1 MPRTLLRLVMTL
13 ALIVAFVCNG
23 VSAVFAG
30 TTGSLSG
37 KVLDTATQAPVA
49 GAKVT
54 ATSPSGSATTTT
66 DKNGSFTFL
75 SLSPD
80 TYALS
85 VTDAGYDPA
94 GLSGITVQADQ
105 TATFNVTLAK
115 TLKQIGRVQSRSNAS
130 LIQPGISTDVYNI
143 GAAQQSAAATLGG
156 GGGLNNAYSAVAS
169 VPGVFVPQ
177 GQVGQYQSI
186 FVRGAN
192 YTQVGYEYDG
202 VPIQRAFDQYPG
214 GNLSNL
220 GTQEVQVY
228 VGTAPTG
235 AGSTAL
241 AGFVN
246 QVIRAGTYPGT
257 ASLALGAA
265 SPSKYSNLRFEGGGA
280 SPNRNFSYY
289 VGAAGYNQNIAYGD
303 RPEFAQYAAPI
314 DVYRNGCGTA
324 HPTAGCYKGP
334 SSGPGSSILG
344 PNGYELGPLF
354 YGYSTYLTDRD
365 NVVNLHFGIPHKHSA
380 DGMKDD
386 VQFLYNSVLTGTYF
400 ASAPSDWG
408 PYYNQIVSGTAG
420 GNVPCP
426 KPLLITTNN
435 CNRYGPNP
443 LNYNDKQYYLGPTG
457 VFLAPGDLTN
467 TTFAYFPNSTPNRPL
482 NSAQSFN
489 ERDNYQQNG
498 AILKLQYQHN
508 INARSYA
515 RIAGYTEYSDWLQY
529 GEGGLNPNFN
539 GSISQDYKLGSHT
552 RGVDFNY
559 ANQINDKHLL
569 NFTFSYVTSNTFRN
583 NDSGY
588 ISAGA
593 AVAYLVDSKNPT
605 SGVCYSG
612 ALAPVNCTGAS
623 TSRYVLPGA
632 NPGPASLVLSSGGV
646 PISALAGKT
655 CGAGPCQYFVV
666 ATGNAATYNTVVPKF
681 TTFALS
687 DKFQVSNKLSLDL
700 GLRYD
705 DFKYGL
711 PDTTGNAARQLFV
724 NNFNKFNCYDPV
736 TQSLTTTDLAGNALP
751 FTTAGFSCSGAVPRY
766 TSASFSQVSV
776 PVEDYPELQPR
787 IGLTYSVN
795 RNNVIR
801 ASAGKSA
808 QPSSSAFQQYNTI
821 QPNLIPGPNTSYY
834 NLGFTNP
841 SHHILPEES
850 YNIDASWEH
859 QFNGS
864 DASFKFTPYLRE
876 TKNEISTVLLDPKT
890 NFVGGIN
897 IGRKNVKGLE
907 FQVQKGDLNKNGFFG
922 QLSYTYTFAR
932 ITFDRTPKGTSVV
945 DGLNN
950 AIKTYNGY
958 TAFCAANPTDARCGA
973 TSTGIAA
980 SPCYTPGATIAADP
994 SCSKA
999 GDIANP
1005 YWNAGPQA
1013 LFDPNGRYPLYNTYS
1028 GSTYG
1033 SGSNQSYIP
1042 PHILTFVGNWKHGRL
1057 NITPTAQFQ
1066 GGAQYGLPLATQG
1079 IDPAKT
1085 CTALPG
1091 AAATTAGDPR
1101 YPGAAIAA
1109 LPYDAS
1115 SCTGSIPIPNPLTR
1129 QYDPYGSFTEPNK
1142 LSMNLSASYEL
1153 SKHIT
1158 ARLDFVNVVSKC
1170 FGGSNVPWKV
1180 GGAAGCDYTRSAYVG
1195 NFYNPGDVIQSRVSV
1210 PYGPVFSNV
1219 FQSTSAGQANP
1230 FQVFGSLNVKL

>member
-1 MPRTLLRLVMTL
+1 MSRSLLRLVMSL
-13 ALIVAFVCNG
+13 SLIVAFVCTG
-23 VSAVFAG
+23 FTAVYAG
-30 TTGSLSG
+30 TTGALSG
-37 KVLDTATQAPVA
+37 KIVDNANQTPIV

-54 ATSPSGSATTTT
+54 ATSPSGSATTTS

-75 SLSPD
+75 SLAPD

-85 VTDAGYDPA
+85 VSDAGYDPA
-94 GLSGITVQADQ
+94 TLNGITVQADQ
-105 TATFNVTLAK
+105 TATFSVSLAK
-115 TLKQIGRVQSRSNAS
+115 TLKTIGRVQARSNAS

-143 GAAQQSAAATLGG
+143 SAAQQSAAATLGG

-246 QVIRAGTYPGT
+246 QVIRAGTYPGS
-257 ASLALGAA
+257 ANLVLGAA
-265 SPSKYSNLRFEGGGA
+265 SPTHYSNLRFEGGGA

-314 DVYRNGCGTA
+314 DVYRNACGTA

-334 SSGPGSSILG
+334 SSGPGNTILG
-344 PNGYELGPLF
+344 PNGYELGPLL
-354 YGYSTYLTDRD
+354 YGSSTYLTDRD
-365 NVVNLHFGIPHKHSA
+365 NVVNLHLGIPHKHSA
-380 DGMKDD
+380 DGLKDD
-386 VQFLYNSVLTGTYF
+386 IQFLYNNVLTETYF
-400 ASAPSDWG
+400 ASAPGDWG
-408 PYYNQIVSGTAG
+408 QYYNQIVNGTAG

-426 KPLLITTNN
+426 VASAQN

-443 LNYNDKQYYLGPTG
+443 LNYNDKQYYLGNTG
-457 VFLAPGDLTN
+457 VFLTPGDLTN
-467 TTFAYFPNSTPNRPL
+467 TQFAYFPNSQPNRPL
-482 NSAQSFN
+482 NSPQAFN

-498 AILKLQYQHN
+498 AIVKLQYQHN
-508 INARSYA
+508 INSRSYA

-559 ANQINDKHLL
+559 ANQITDKHLL

-583 NDSGY
+583 NDSGFN
-588 ISAGA
+588 SAGA
-593 AVAYLVDSKNPT
+593 AIAYLVDSTNPT

-612 ALAPVNCTGAS
+612 AFAPVSCTAAA
-623 TSRYVLPGA
+623 TSRYVLPTAGA
-632 NPGPASLVLSSGGV
+632 TGKSLVLSAGGV
-646 PISALAGKT
+646 PITALAGTT
-655 CGAGPCQYFVV
+655 CGGGPCQYFTV

-687 DKFQVSNKLSLDL
+687 DKFQVSDKLSLDL
-700 GLRYD
+700 GIRYD
-705 DFKYGL
+705 DFKYAL
-711 PDTTGNAARQLFV
+711 PSTTGDAARQLFV
-724 NNFNKFNCYDPV
+724 NNFNRFNCYDPV
-736 TQSLTTTDLAGNALP
+736 TQSLTTTDLNGKTLP

-766 TSASFSQVSV
+766 TSATFSQVSA
-776 PVEDYPELQPR
+776 PFEDYPELQPR
-787 IGLTYSVN
+787 VGLTYSVN

-801 ASAGKSA
+801 ANVGKSA

-834 NLGFTNP
+834 NLGFTTP

-850 YNIDASWEH
+850 YNYDTSWEH

-864 DASFKFTPYLRE
+864 DASFKFTPYVRT

-907 FQVQKGDLNKNGFFG
+907 FEIQKGDLNKDGFFG
-922 QLSYTYTFAR
+922 QLAYTYTFAR

-958 TAFCAANPTDARCGA
+958 TSFCASNPTDARCGT
-973 TSTGIAA
+973 TSTGVAPAA
-980 SPCYTPGATIAADP
+980 CYTPAAGAVALKADP
-994 SCSKA
+994 ACA
-999 GDIANP
+999 PGDIANP
-1005 YWNAGPQA
+1005 YFNAGPQN

-1028 GSTYG
+1028 GSTFA

-1042 PHILTFVGNWKHGRL
+1042 PHILTFIGNYKHGRL

-1066 GGAQYGLPLATQG
+1066 GGAQYGIPLGTQG
-1079 IDPAKT
+1079 IDPVKA
-1085 CTALPG
+1085 CAALPG

-1101 YPGAAIAA
+1101 YPGPAIAA

-1115 SCTGSIPIPNPLTR
+1115 SCVGSIPIPNTVTH

-1142 LSMNLSASYEL
+1142 LSINLSTSYEI

-1158 ARLDFVNVVSKC
+1158 ARLDFVNIVSSC

-1180 GGAAGCDYTRSAYVG
+1180 TGAAGCDYGRTAYVG
-1195 NFYNPGDVIQSRVSV
+1195 NFYNPGDAIQSRVSQ
-1210 PYGPVFSNV
+1210 PYGPVFGNV
-1219 FQSTSAGQANP
+1219 FQSTTAGQANP
-1230 FQVFGSLNVKL
+1230 FQVFGSLNIKL

>member
-1 MPRTLLRLVMTL
+1 MPRTVVRLVIAMSL
-13 ALIVAFVCNG
+13 VAAFVCTG
-23 VSAVFAG
+23 MTPGFAG
-30 TTGSLSG
+30 TTGGLSG
-37 KVLDTATQAPVA
+37 KVLDTATQGPVS
-49 GAKVT
+49 GAKVA
-54 ATSPSGSATTTT
+54 ATSPSGSAATTT
-66 DKNGSFTFL
+66 DKNGSFTFI
-75 SLSPD
+75 SLAPD
-80 TYALS
+80 TYVLS
-85 VTDAGYDPA
+85 VSDAGYDSA
-94 GLSGITVQADQ
+94 ALSGITVQADQ
-105 TATFNVTLAK
+105 TATFNVSLAK

-143 GAAQQSAAATLGG
+143 SSAQQSAAATLGG

-192 YTQVGYEYDG
+192 YTQVGYEYDA

-228 VGTAPTG
+228 TGTAPTG

-246 QVIRAGTYPGT
+246 QVIRAGTYPGSANLTLGT
-257 ASLALGAA
+257 AS
-265 SPSKYSNLRFEGGGA
+265 PTRYTNLRFEGGGA

-303 RPEFAQYAAPI
+303 RPEYAQYANPI
-314 DVYRNGCGTA
+314 DVFRNNCGTA

-334 SSGPGSSILG
+334 ASGPGNSVLG

-354 YGYSTYLTDRD
+354 YGSSTYLQDRD

-380 DGMKDD
+380 DGLKDD
-386 VQFLYNSVLTGTYF
+386 VQFLYNAVLTQTYF

-408 PYYNQIVSGTAG
+408 GYFNQVVNGTAG
-420 GNVPCP
+420 GNAVCP
-426 KPLLITTNN
+426 NLTTAQN
-435 CNRYGPNP
+435 CNRYGANP
-443 LNYNDKQYYLGPTG
+443 LVYNDKQYYLGRTG
-457 VFLAPGDLTN
+457 VFLTPADLTN
-467 TTFAYFPNSTPNRPL
+467 TTYAYFPNSTPNRPL
-482 NSAQSFN
+482 NSAQAFN
-489 ERDNYQQNG
+489 ERDSYNQNG
-498 AILKLQYQHN
+498 AITKLQYQHN
-508 INARSYA
+508 INSRSYV
-515 RIAGYTEYSDWLQY
+515 RLAGYTEYSDWLQY
-529 GEGGLNPNFN
+529 GEGGLNPRFN
-539 GSISQDYKLGSHT
+539 GSISSDYKLGSHT
-552 RGVDFNY
+552 RGLDFNY
-559 ANQINDKHLL
+559 ANQLTDKHLL

-583 NDSGY
+583 NDSGVA
-588 ISAGA
+588 SAGA
-593 AVAYLVDSKNPT
+593 AVAYLVDSTNPT
-605 SGVCYSG
+605 SGVCYSA
-612 ALAPVNCTGAS
+612 ALAPVNCTAAT
-623 TSRYVLPGA
+623 TSRYTLPGA
-632 NPGPASLVLSSGGV
+632 SNTGASLVLSSGGV

-655 CGAGPCQYFVV
+655 CGAGPCQYFTV

-687 DKFQVSNKLSLDL
+687 DKFQVSSKLSLDL

-705 DFKYGL
+705 DFKYTM
-711 PDTTGNAARQLFV
+711 PSTTGDAARQLFV

-736 TQSLTTTDLAGNALP
+736 TQSLTTTDL
-751 FTTAGFSCSGAVPRY
+751 SGANLNFTAPGFTCAGAVSRY
-766 TSASFSQVSV
+766 TSASFSQVST
-776 PVEDYPELQPR
+776 PVQDYPELQPR
-787 IGLTYSVN
+787 FGLTYSVN

-850 YNIDASWEH
+850 YNYDASWEH

-864 DASFKFTPYLRE
+864 DASFKFTPYLRT

-907 FQVQKGDLNKNGFFG
+907 FEFQKGDLNKDGFFG
-922 QLSYTYTFAR
+922 QISYTYTFAR

-958 TAFCAANPTDARCGA
+958 TSFCATSPTDPRCGA
-973 TSTGIAA
+973 TSTGIAGA
-980 SPCYTPGATIAADP
+980 ACYTPGATIAADP
-994 SCSKA
+994 ACKP

-1005 YWNAGPQA
+1005 YWNASPQG
-1013 LFDPNGRYPLYNTYS
+1013 LFDPNGSYPLYNTYS
-1028 GSTYG
+1028 GSTFA

-1042 PHILTFVGNWKHGRL
+1042 PHIITFIGNWKHGRFNL
-1057 NITPTAQFQ
+1057 TPTAQFQ

-1079 IDPAKT
+1079 VDPVKT
-1085 CTALPG
+1085 CAALPG
-1091 AAATTAGDPR
+1091 ATATTAGDPR
-1101 YPGAAIAA
+1101 YPGTAIAA

-1115 SCTGSIPIPNPLTR
+1115 SCTGAIPIPNPLTKR
-1129 QYDPYGSFTEPNK
+1129 YDPYGAFTEPNK
-1142 LSMNLSASYEL
+1142 LSMNLSMGYQL
-1153 SKHIT
+1153 SKNIT
-1158 ARLDFVNVVSKC
+1158 ARLDFVNIVSSC

-1180 GGAAGCDYTRSAYVG
+1180 SGAAGCDYGRSAYVG
-1195 NFYNPGDVIQSRVSV
+1195 NFYNPGDAIQSRVAQ
-1210 PYGPVFSNV
+1210 PYGPVFGNV
-1219 FQSTSAGQANP
+1219 FQSTTAGQANP
-1230 FQVFGSLNVKL
+1230 FQVFGSLNLKL

>member
-1 MPRTLLRLVMTL
+1 MAFTLV
-13 ALIVAFVCNG
+13 AAFVCNG
-23 VSAVFAG
+23 FTAAYAG
-30 TTGSLSG
+30 TTGALSG
-37 KVLDTATQAPVA
+37 KVVDTANQAPVA

-54 ATSPSGSATTTT
+54 ATSPSGSATATT
-66 DKNGSFTFL
+66 DKTGSFQFL
-75 SLSPD
+75 SLAPD

-85 VTDAGYDPA
+85 VSDAGYDPA
-94 GLSGITVQADQ
+94 TLSGITVQADQ
-105 TATFNVTLAK
+105 TATFSVALAK
-115 TLKQIGRVQSRSNAS
+115 TLKTIGRVQARSNAS
-130 LIQPGISTDVYNI
+130 LIQPGISTDVYNVS
-143 GAAQQSAAATLGG
+143 AAQQSAAATLGG

-228 VGTAPTG
+228 TGSAPTG

-257 ASLALGAA
+257 ASLNLRAG
-265 SPSKYSNLRFEGGGA
+265 SPTRYSDLRFEGGGA

-303 RPEFAQYAAPI
+303 RPEFAQYAPPI
-314 DVYRNGCGTA
+314 NVYRNACGTA

-334 SSGPGSSILG
+334 SSGPGNTILG

-354 YGYSTYLTDRD
+354 YGYSTYLQDRD
-365 NVVNLHFGIPHKHSA
+365 NVVNLHFGIPHKNSA
-380 DGMKDD
+380 DGLKDD
-386 VQFLYNSVLTGTYF
+386 VQFLYNAVLTQTYF
-400 ASAPSDWG
+400 SSAPGDWG
-408 PYYNQIVSGTAG
+408 PYLGAVVNGTAG
-420 GNVPCP
+420 GNAVCP
-426 KPLLITTNN
+426 NLTTAQN
-435 CNRYGPNP
+435 CNRYGGTP
-443 LNYNDKQYYLGPTG
+443 LVYNDKQYYLGRTG
-457 VFLAPGDLTN
+457 VFLGPGDIAN
-467 TTFAYFPNSTPNRPL
+467 TTFAYFPNSPANRPL
-482 NSAQSFN
+482 NSNEVLN

-498 AILKLQYQHN
+498 AITKLQYTHT
-508 INARSYA
+508 INSRSYA

-529 GEGGLNPNFN
+529 GEGGLNPPFN
-539 GSISQDYKLGSHT
+539 GSISPDYKLGSKTH
-552 RGVDFNY
+552 GVDFNY
-559 ANQINDKHLL
+559 ANQLSDKHLL
-569 NFTFSYVTSNTFRN
+569 NLTLAYVTSNTFRN

-588 ISAGA
+588 VSRGT
-593 AVAYLVDSKNPT
+593 AVAYLVDSTNPT
-605 SGVCYSG
+605 SGVCYS
-612 ALAPVNCTGAS
+612 ATLAPVNCTAA
-623 TSRYVLPGA
+623 TTARYTLPGA
-632 NPGPASLVLSSGGV
+632 TALTGLPQQLVATV
-646 PISALAGKT
+646 PALAVGSPGLAAAT
-655 CGAGPCQYFVV
+655 CGAGPCRYFVV

-681 TTFALS
+681 TTVALS
-687 DKFQVSNKLSLDL
+687 DKFQVNDKLSLDL

-711 PDTTGNAARQLFV
+711 PDTTGDPARQLFV

-736 TQSLTTTDLAGNALP
+736 TQSLTTTDLNGAALP
-751 FTTAGFSCSGAVPRY
+751 TTANGINCGAVPRY
-766 TSASFSQVSV
+766 TTASFSQVSA
-776 PVEDYPELQPR
+776 PFEDYPELQPR
-787 IGLTYSVN
+787 FGLTYSIN

-801 ASAGKSA
+801 ASAGKFA

-834 NLGFTNP
+834 NLGFTTP

-850 YNIDASWEH
+850 YNYDASWEH

-864 DASFKFTPYLRE
+864 DASFKFTPYVRT

-958 TAFCAANPTDARCGA
+958 TSFCATNPTDARCGS
-973 TSTGIAA
+973 TSTGTAA
-980 SPCYTPGATIAADP
+980 SPCYTPTGGTATASP
-994 SCSKA
+994 TCKP

-1005 YWNAGPQA
+1005 YWNASPQG
-1013 LFDPNGRYPLYNTYS
+1013 LFDPNGSYPLYNTYS
-1028 GSTYG
+1028 GSTFA

-1042 PHILTFVGNWKHGRL
+1042 PHILTFIGNWKHGRF

-1066 GGAQYGLPLATQG
+1066 GGAQYGIPLATQG
-1079 IDPAKT
+1079 IDPVKS

-1091 AAATTAGDPR
+1091 ASATTAGDPR
-1101 YPGAAIAA
+1101 YPGGTIAA
-1109 LPYDAS
+1109 LPYDAA
-1115 SCTGSIPIPNPLTR
+1115 SCVAAIPIPNPVTH
-1129 QYDPYGSFTEPNK
+1129 QYDPYGAFTEPNK
-1142 LSMNLSASYEL
+1142 LSINLSTSYEL
-1153 SKHIT
+1153 SRHVT
-1158 ARLDFVNVVSKC
+1158 ARLDFVNIVSSC

-1180 GGAAGCDYTRSAYVG
+1180 GGAAGCDYTRSSYVG
-1195 NFYNPGDVIQSRVSV
+1195 NFYNPGDVIQSRVAQ
-1210 PYGPVFSNV
+1210 PYGPLFSNV
-1219 FQSTSAGQANP
+1219 FQSTTAGQANP
-1230 FQVFGSLNVKL
+1230 FQVFGSLNIKL